1 MVLGARSTR
10 RLTAIAAATA
20 VIAFAVSCSSAGN
33 PGGSGSAGSSPSGAS
48 QETTPA
54 SSAGGQ
60 SSPSAGSTQ
69 VSSSAAGAGSGSSTA
84 PASGSASSTAA
95 SSGSDLLAQLK
106 VGDPDPSICQGKKYT
121 IGFDVYSATEG
132 FAVENTKNFKD
143 LAKALGCVTP
153 VVLVDN
159 ADPTTVTANIN
170 SFVQQ
175 HVDGVVLAQVV
186 AAAQPG
192 IMRTLN
198 KAKIPVVAAYVAAPG
213 APFIDVDN
221 AAAGMSGG
229 VAVGKEFAKRYPG
242 TLPYIVIGAFPEG
255 GDVSIA
261 RMDGVVKGVQSVIPG
276 IPADHILSVDTKA
289 DPAQANT
296 GTTNVLQRLPA
307 DAHIIYS
314 GINDLNTYA
323 MLQAIRTAHREDTA
337 VGMGMG
343 GDPTGR
349 GFICSN
355 QPSYYGSV
363 GFFPDKYFQF
373 LLPALIGIINGQS
386 LPDRIVLP
394 TKVLTADNMK
404 TYYPDAP
411 C

>member
-1 MVLGARSTR
+1 MALGARSVR
-10 RLTAIAAATA
+10 RLTAIAAAAA
-20 VIAFAVSCSSAGN
+20 VIAFVVSCSSTGN
-33 PGGSGSAGSSPSGAS
+33 PGGSGSAGSSPGAS
-48 QETTPA
+48 LETTST
-54 SSAGGQ
+54 SSGGSQ
-60 SSPSAGSTQ
+60 SPPSADSTQ
-69 VSSSAAGAGSGSSTA
+69 GSSSTA
-84 PASGSASSTAA
+84 GADSGSPTASVPGSVSSTAA
-95 SSGSDLLAQLK
+95 SSDLLAELK
-106 VGDPDPSICQGKKYT
+106 VGDPDSSICQGKKYT

-143 LAKALGCVTP
+143 LAKSLGCITP

-242 TLPYIVIGAFPEG
+242 TLPYIIIGAFPEG

-261 RMDGVVKGVQSVIPG
+261 RMNGVVKGVQSVIPG
-276 IPADHILSVDTKA
+276 IPDDHILSVDTKA

-373 LLPALIGIINGQS
+373 LLPALIGIINGHS